1 MRVVEPVTKLIVYRA
16 AFTPVVNKR
25 HQHVGL
31 TVFESDF
38 QNSIFP
44 DRGRTSSFTRN
55 TGATVL
61 DFEHKVVALKEGEP
75 PFEGARRVK
84 NLFQN
89 SENLEASTWIKS
101 AQGAGSA
108 PVFVS
113 GKTYTFECS
122 GTGGADRSRFMQS
135 MPLSANQSS
144 VVSIDLSANTNVDIV
159 LILGGHGGLTVSL
172 TSAVKRFYY
181 LADANGINPYFEIRA
196 VGSVSGA
203 APFQVTIGRPQ
214 FEDVAGQTNQNP
226 SEYVSTGVVPEAS
239 PNQLDGLKASDFT
252 LSADNFATDQ
262 EDGSITFTKTT
273 GGNGVGATL
282 QFSSYG
288 YPSTPNIDYVLSG
301 KAKVSSGSSVMVE
314 ALYETVG
321 WNQTFTDTE
330 YVEFSTPLQA
340 NGTNL
345 GFRTNFMAGGEEI
358 TLKDLSFKVISH
370 GSNVDGIKCFKTFN
384 ANTVTDGTVHYL
396 ANGDVN
402 PDYLSSNLLRA
413 TDASDW
419 IAYGTNIIAD
429 ESDGSVSITYV
440 DQGNG
445 GVLDIGSIV
454 PQLEDASK
462 DLVISYQVKVNTGS
476 CDIQIM
482 QGVPIS
488 GGTVSSSEYTTITV
502 ENAYDGSG
510 SYSIRLTSF
519 GAGQIFQ
526 IKAISVKEALHNT
539 IIEAV
544 GPAITSSNTKFAQ
557 SIDGYRFALN
567 WFDTPTQ
574 NIRGDL
580 EVWVDLSWEA
590 IRTYQGTGRRGIAGT
605 FNSANIN
612 QDQWGLFST
621 PQKTLMLGYIIGA
634 SYYYATSTVTFD
646 SIGLSDNERI
656 RFKITRVASTG
667 VVTFYYSFDL
677 FADSP
682 SWIQFG
688 NPVTGTSGDLDSGTE
703 PVRVNIV
710 GGYNTPVN
718 RESGRLYDFRIYD
731 GIGWTLV
738 TQLNPNDY
746 VSGSTWSSSST
757 GETWT
762 ISGNANIFEGNKVDA
777 GGPFGFK
784 NDSARTNQVLN
795 SENFDSWLKVN
806 TTVSS
811 NAIVAP
817 DGNLTGDR
825 AVETADTGNHTL
837 YTASANTTG
846 SHTFSIFAK
855 QGERKFIFLFSSSG
869 AFGRMF
875 NLVTGELEG
884 TVGANAPHYST
895 IEEYPDGWFRCS
907 ISWIIASAETVD
919 IRIGEDATTVSY
931 LGDVNKGLY
940 LWGAQLEHVN
950 NVGAYASY
958 QSSYLKTTTT
968 PVTRNSNYLQTPAE
982 RTINLYKGSVAVEI
996 AQPHSLDL
1004 GNNSL
1009 IQIGGNGSLIYSI
1022 TNKVD
1027 ISYYYSPEGN
1037 SSSFDYNAPMLNQP
1051 RKAAITY
1058 DGDII
1063 GLYYDSVTTN
1073 QGTFPRYQNG
1083 SLLAGNTPTFI
1094 VWNGY
1099 WLGASGR
1106 GGYMRKAKVFDY
1118 GLSAEEVEKL

>member
-61 DFEHKVVALKEGEP
+61 DFDHKVVALKEAEP
-75 PFEGARRVK
+75 PFEGARRV
-84 NLFQN
+84 
-89 SENLEASTWIKS
+89 ENLLVASEDFTNAGWIKNPLN
-101 AQGAGSA
+101 AGSTVVLVDA
-108 PVFVS
+108 NYGTITDGDGNVINQQRW
-113 GKTYTFECS
+113 TFEAGGTSS
-122 GTGGADRSRFMQS
+122 GDRSRLYNNVTIGAGGS
-135 MPLSANQSS
+135 YGASVWLS
-144 VVSIDLSANTNVDIV
+144 VVSGTQDIMLSTSNTWAYENITLTTTPQRFSVAGAY
-159 LILGGHGGLTVSL
+159 GGT
-172 TSAVKRFYY
+172 
-181 LADANGINPYFEIRA
+181 
-196 VGSVSGA
+196 GSSFAQLFLLQATGDVSGA
-203 APFQVTIGRPQ
+203 AAFDVIIGGAQVENIT
-214 FEDVAGQTNQNP
+214 GQTNQNP

-273 GGNGVGATL
+273 GGNVVGATL

-301 KAKVSSGSSVMVE
+301 KAKVSSGSSVMIE

-345 GFRTNFMAGGEEI
+345 GFRTTYMAGGEEI
-358 TLKDLSFKVISH
+358 TLKDLSLKVISH

-384 ANTVTDGTVHYL
+384 ANTVIDNRV
-396 ANGDVN
+396 
-402 PDYLSSNLLRA
+402 
-413 TDASDW
+413 
-419 IAYGTNIIAD
+419 
-429 ESDGSVSITYV
+429 
-440 DQGNG
+440 
-445 GVLDIGSIV
+445 
-454 PQLEDASK
+454 
-462 DLVISYQVKVNTGS
+462 
-476 CDIQIM
+476 
-482 QGVPIS
+482 
-488 GGTVSSSEYTTITV
+488 
-502 ENAYDGSG
+502 
-510 SYSIRLTSF
+510 
-519 GAGQIFQ
+519 
-526 IKAISVKEALHNT
+526 
-539 IIEAV
+539 IEAV

-557 SIDGYRFALN
+557 VIEGIHSSFN
-567 WFDTPTQ
+567 WFDTPSH

-580 EVWVDLSWEA
+580 EVWVDLSWSKA
-590 IRTYQGTGRRGIAGT
+590 DTANGNGRRGIAGT
-605 FNSANIN
+605 FNSVNIN
-612 QDQWGLFST
+612 HDQWALFST
-621 PQKTLMLGYIIGA
+621 AQETLMFGYIIGA
-634 SYYYATSTVTFD
+634 SNYSATSTVNFD
-646 SIGLSDNERI
+646 SIGLSDNQRI
-656 RFKITRVASTG
+656 RFKVTRVSSTG
-667 VVTFYYSFDL
+667 VITFYYSFDL

-688 NPVTGTSGDLDSGTE
+688 NPVTGTSGDLASGTE
-703 PVRVNIV
+703 AVRVNIV
-710 GGYNTPVN
+710 GNYGTPVN
-718 RESGRLYDFRIYD
+718 PPLESGRLYDFRIYD
-731 GIGWTLV
+731 GIDGTLV

-746 VSGSTWSSSST
+746 VSGTTWASSST

-795 SENFDSWLKVN
+795 SENFDLWLKVN
-806 TTVSS
+806 TTVSL

-825 AVETADTGNHTL
+825 AVETADTGTHTL

-855 QGERKFIFLFSSSG
+855 QGERKFIYLFSSSG

-968 PVTRNSNYLQTPAE
+968 PVTRNGNYLQTPAE

-996 AQPHSLDL
+996 AQAHSLDL
-1004 GNNSL
+1004 GNNQL
-1009 IQIGGNGSLIYSI
+1009 IQIGNNYSLLYSI
-1022 TNKVD
+1022 TNQFD
-1027 ISYYYSPEGN
+1027 ITYYFPPEGH

-1063 GLYYDSVTTN
+1063 GFYYGSATTN

-1083 SLLAGNTPTFI
+1083 SLLYGNTPTNI

-1099 WLGASGR
+1099 WSGSQGR